1 MYDPPTLPLGS
12 EVVVIARASIVSV
25 RLLTAL
31 AVPYEA
37 VTENGK
43 LPETVGV
50 PEILPDESRTR
61 PAGRFPL
68 NVHVAPEGFDA
79 SEALYGIPA
88 TPVGIVVVV
97 IVIVVGVGVD
107 PSLIVM
113 LSSLV
118 ALFEPDVALT
128 VKREVPAVV
137 GVPEIVPELLSV
149 SPAGRLPEAIDHV
162 TADELAAS
170 TAEYDAPLVPDG
182 RLVVVIVIV
191 VGVDP
196 SLIVMLSSLV
206 ALFEPDV
213 ALTVKREVPAVVGV
227 PEIVPEL
234 LSVNPAGRLPE
245 AIDHVADELAASTAE
260 YDAFTVP
267 EGRLVVVIVI
277 TVGVGGVVPVI
288 VMESSLVAL
297 LSPSVALTVKREVP
311 AVVGVPEIV
320 PAELKLNPAG
330 RVPEAIDHAAP
341 VGFDTRVVLYAVPVV
356 PAGRS
361 VVVMARVPSA

>member
-1 MYDPPTLPLGS
+1 M
-12 EVVVIARASIVSV
+12 
-25 RLLTAL
+25 
-31 AVPYEA
+31 
-37 VTENGK
+37 NGK
-43 LPETVGV
+43 RPETVGV
-50 PEILPDESRTR
+50 PEILPDESITR

-97 IVIVVGVGVD
+97 ISMVVGVGVD

-113 LSSLV
+113 LSSFV

-128 VKREVPAVV
+128 VKREVPAAV

-162 TADELAAS
+162 TDDELAAS
-170 TAEYDAPLVPDG
+170 TAEYDAPLVP
-182 RLVVVIVIV
+182 
-191 VGVDP
+191 
-196 SLIVMLSSLV
+196 
-206 ALFEPDV
+206 A
-213 ALTVKREVPAVVGV
+213 
-227 PEIVPEL
+227 
-234 LSVNPAGRLPE
+234 
-245 AIDHVADELAASTAE
+245 
-260 YDAFTVP
+260 
-267 EGRLVVVIVI
+267 GRLVVVIVI

-288 VMESSLVAL
+288 VMESCFSAR

-330 RVPEAIDHAAP
+330 SVPEAIDHVAP
-341 VGFDTRVVLYAVPVV
+341 VGFDT
-356 PAGRS
+356 S
-361 VVVMARVPSA
+361 VEL

>member
-88 TPVGIVVVV
+88 TPVGIV
-97 IVIVVGVGVD
+97 
-107 PSLIVM
+107 
-113 LSSLV
+113 
-118 ALFEPDVALT
+118 
-128 VKREVPAVV
+128 
-137 GVPEIVPELLSV
+137 
-149 SPAGRLPEAIDHV
+149 
-162 TADELAAS
+162 
-170 TAEYDAPLVPDG
+170 
-182 RLVVVIVIV
+182 VVVIVIV